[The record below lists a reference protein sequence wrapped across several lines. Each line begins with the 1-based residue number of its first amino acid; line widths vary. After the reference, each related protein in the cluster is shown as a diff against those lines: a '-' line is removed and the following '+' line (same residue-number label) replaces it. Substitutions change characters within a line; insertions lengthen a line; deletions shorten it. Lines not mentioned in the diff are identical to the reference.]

1 MKTLQEELKDN
12 QKNLQPEFPDY
23 SEEELL
29 YRASLMKKLINAQ
42 TDRNTAHKEINDQ
55 NYQEYYDSNLKAANS
70 YIPPKKNPEDTRIV
84 TGTTEE
90 KGNTLLSAILN
101 YNLEPNIIAFDKDQ
115 MEVDELGRNFEDLVK
130 KSREIEDY
138 DTKRMLIYKELLD
151 QGTCFVEELWVEETR
166 VQKKLA
172 DIDWYNGVD
181 VKKIKWTP
189 KDIAGFCGCQT
200 RLMRGD
206 KVFLGNIR
214 EFEIKKQPY
223 LYTFEVMSY
232 AEAETIYKN
241 WSRWKFVP
249 KKVVKVAPTEDST
262 YRHWTLEEQQENYV
276 EVIKFQDKWA
286 NEFMIMLN
294 GVMMLPAGFPLEAV
308 SPSGEYTI
316 AKGDIYPISNF
327 FAYSKSIPAKTKV
340 DQGVLDEMLKLIVL
354 KTQKSYM
361 PPLANNTGR
370 VLSRKIFNA
379 GEITNQIDPNK
390 ISPIGDN
397 NGVSQ
402 SEFAAFEF
410 IKNIVDQ
417 KSVSPAFA
425 GDQTSGRQT
434 ATEILELK
442 KQQMMKLGLVIYGI
456 INLEKQ
462 LSWLRIYNILTNWTK
477 KQDAKV
483 NELTGQLEDTFKT
496 FIVDSQMEDTRMG
509 KKIIS
514 FTPDAAAYSPEQ
526 IMEEEDQL
534 SQQMRTP
541 VRKTYMH
548 PDVAKMKYFW
558 YITIAP
564 TEKASS
570 DLEFI
575 QFKQTIQDAITLFGP
590 QSVNLPYLQKRFGVL
605 SKQNPDKFFVSGV
618 QPMPTPAAMGG
629 GDNGGLG
636 AQLNRGLGT
645 AAMPQ

>member
-42 TDRNTAHKEINDQ
+42 TDRNAAHKEINDQ

-90 KGNTLLSAILN
+90 KENTLLSAILN

-526 IMEEEDQL
+526 IMEEEEQL

>member
-379 GEITNQIDPNK
+379 GQITNQLDPTK
-390 ISPIGDN
+390 IQPIGDVQ
-397 NGVSQ
+397 GVSQ
-402 SEFAAFEF
+402 SEFSAFEF
-410 IKNIVDQ
+410 IKNLVDQ
-417 KSVSPAFA
+417 KSVSPAFS
-425 GDQTSGRQT
+425 GDQSSGRQT

>member
-1 MKTLQEELKDN
+1 M
-12 QKNLQPEFPDY
+12 
-23 SEEELL
+23 
-29 YRASLMKKLINAQ
+29 
-42 TDRNTAHKEINDQ
+42 
-55 NYQEYYDSNLKAANS
+55 
-70 YIPPKKNPEDTRIV
+70 
-84 TGTTEE
+84 
-90 KGNTLLSAILN
+90 
-101 YNLEPNIIAFDKDQ
+101 
-115 MEVDELGRNFEDLVK
+115 
-130 KSREIEDY
+130 
-138 DTKRMLIYKELLD
+138 
-151 QGTCFVEELWVEETR
+151 
-166 VQKKLA
+166 
-172 DIDWYNGVD
+172 
-181 VKKIKWTP
+181 
-189 KDIAGFCGCQT
+189 
-200 RLMRGD
+200 
-206 KVFLGNIR
+206 
-214 EFEIKKQPY
+214 
-223 LYTFEVMSY
+223 
-232 AEAETIYKN
+232 
-241 WSRWKFVP
+241 
-249 KKVVKVAPTEDST
+249 
-262 YRHWTLEEQQENYV
+262 
-276 EVIKFQDKWA
+276 
-286 NEFMIMLN
+286 
-294 GVMMLPAGFPLEAV
+294 
-308 SPSGEYTI
+308 
-316 AKGDIYPISNF
+316 
-327 FAYSKSIPAKTKV
+327 
-340 DQGVLDEMLKLIVL
+340 
-354 KTQKSYM
+354 
-361 PPLANNTGR
+361 
-370 VLSRKIFNA
+370 LSRKIFNA

-526 IMEEEDQL
+526 IMEEEEQL

>member
-42 TDRNTAHKEINDQ
+42 TDRNAAHKEINDQ

-526 IMEEEDQL
+526 IMEEEEQL

>member
-526 IMEEEDQL
+526 IMEEEEQL